1 MKQYIG
7 IARDHSGSM
16 SRLTKA
22 AMNDYNLNVESIQTA
37 AKKHN
42 IETIVSVVE
51 FGNPQ
56 VNRVITNS
64 PIDKLKPI
72 THYDAVGGTPML
84 DAVGDLVTQFMSVPD
99 AHDPNISFLIMVV
112 TDGDENQSRVWNWN
126 YAVRRI
132 QELQNTNRW
141 TFTFRIP
148 KGYYK
153 DQMIGR
159 GLPAENILEW
169 ETTEK
174 GMEEASVQTQNATSN
189 FYEGRS
195 RGVTATRNFY
205 ANLNDVKP
213 QDVRNDLVAITAK
226 CKVWSV
232 KKADQIKAFCEKN
245 LPKKEDWVKGA
256 AFYQLTK
263 SESVQAYKKFLIRTK
278 KSGAIYGG
286 YDARQMLGLPK
297 DKEVKLVPGDH
308 GEFDIFVQSTSV
320 NRKLVPG
327 TEVIYC
333 VEAS

>member
-16 SRLTKA
+16 GGLAKA
-22 AMNDYNLNVESIQTA
+22 AMKDYNLNVESIQNA

-51 FGNPQ
+51 FGNPH
-56 VNRVITNS
+56 VNRVVVNS

-72 THYDAVGGTPML
+72 SFYQVNGGTPML
-84 DAVGDLVTQFMSVPD
+84 DAVGDLVNIFENMPD
-99 AHDPNISFLIMVV
+99 RDDPNVSFLIMIV
-112 TDGDENQSRVWNWN
+112 TDGEENQSRNWNWN

-141 TFTFRIP
+141 TITFRIP
-148 KGYYK
+148 KGHYK
-153 DQMIGR
+153 NQLVR
-159 GLPAENILEW
+159 FGLPAENILEW
-169 ETTEK
+169 ETTEQ
-174 GMEEASVQTQNATSN
+174 GMELASVQTQNATSN
-189 FYEGRS
+189 FYESRS
-195 RGVTATRNFY
+195 RGVTGTRNFY